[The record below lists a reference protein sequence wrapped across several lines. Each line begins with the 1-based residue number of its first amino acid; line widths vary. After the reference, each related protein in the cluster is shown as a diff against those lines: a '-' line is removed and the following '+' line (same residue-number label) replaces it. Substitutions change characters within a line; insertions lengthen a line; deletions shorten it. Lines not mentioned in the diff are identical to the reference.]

1 MLIECKQ
8 KRESGTLVILGDTL
22 YSFQPDALGRHVAVV
37 EDDDHVAEFLAIKE
51 GYALA
56 KELPKAEAKA
66 KDKTS
71 KELPKIE
78 AEDKPGDEL
87 PKSEDKPGDEP
98 TKPARGSKPKKTA
111 GEGEDKNSGSDDA
124 SKNGEQG

>member
-8 KRESGTLVILGDTL
+8 KREGGTVVILGDVL
-22 YSFQPDALGRHVAVV
+22 YRFLPDVQGRHVAEV
-37 EDDDHVAEFLAIKE
+37 ENDDHVADFLAVKE

-66 KDKTS
+66 KTS

-78 AEDKPGDEL
+78 AEDKTGDEQ
-87 PKSEDKPGDEP
+87 PKAEDKPGDDP
-98 TKPARGSKPKKTA
+98 AKPARGSRSKKSA